1 MSRETDAVP
10 RGDRM
15 TPAFF
20 EDVLAEY
27 LDADRIE
34 EAVVRLELDDGTTRR
49 VVVAEDTE
57 SLGPDEYAA
66 RELAEARRL
75 IEGHADRFEAPAELT
90 VPVRDAD
97 RVREEIA
104 SDDAVTT
111 WVKPEGVAQL
121 LGHFEALTRAGETAD
136 PGASVGRSEASDDR

>member
-1 MSRETDAVP
+1 
-10 RGDRM
+10 M
-15 TPAFF
+15 TPGFF

-27 LDADRIE
+27 LDADRVE
-34 EAVVRLELDDGTTRR
+34 EAVIRLELDDGSTRR

-75 IEGHADRFEAPAELT
+75 IERHADRFEAPAELT

-97 RVREEIA
+97 SVREEIA

-111 WVKPEGVAQL
+111 WVKPEGVARL
-121 LGHFEALTRAGETAD
+121 LGHFEAATREGSIAD
-136 PGASVGRSEASDDR
+136 PEASVDRPDAAAER

>member
-1 MSRETDAVP
+1 
-10 RGDRM
+10 M

-27 LDADRIE
+27 LDEDRVE

-57 SLGPDEYAA
+57 SLDPDEYAA

-75 IEGHADRFEAPAELT
+75 IEGHADRFETPAELT

-111 WVKPEGVAQL
+111 WVKPEGIARL
-121 LGHFEALTRAGETAD
+121 LGHFEALTREESTAD
-136 PGASVGRSEASDDR
+136 PNAPAGRSDASDER

>member
-1 MSRETDAVP
+1 
-10 RGDRM
+10 M

-27 LDADRIE
+27 LDADRVE
-34 EAVVRLELDDGTTRR
+34 EAVIRLELDDGTTRR
-49 VVVAEDTE
+49 VVVAEDTG
-57 SLGPDEYAA
+57 SRGPDEYAA

-97 RVREEIA
+97 RVREQIS

-111 WVKPEGVAQL
+111 WVKPEGVSRL
-121 LGHFEALTRAGETAD
+121 LGHFEALTREGSMTD
-136 PGASVGRSEASDDR
+136 PNASVGRPEAPDGE